1 MVKTGNFSVNFSHQM
16 PDISRSKND
25 IQSLISGILIK
36 HSMKF
41 IVEINPA
48 KEQEFLQ
55 LLQAWQSL
63 DVVRAYGP
71 TEETLAQQMEAED
84 RYLQNWKRHR
94 EKTTKELAED
104 YRDLVD

>member
-1 MVKTGNFSVNFSHQM
+1 
-16 PDISRSKND
+16 
-25 IQSLISGILIK
+25 
-36 HSMKF
+36 MKY

-63 DVVRAYGP
+63 DVVRAFGP
-71 TEETLAQQMEAED
+71 TNENAAEQTELED
-84 RYLQNWKRHR
+84 KYLQNWKQRR

>member
-1 MVKTGNFSVNFSHQM
+1 
-16 PDISRSKND
+16 
-25 IQSLISGILIK
+25 
-36 HSMKF
+36 MKY

-63 DVVRAYGP
+63 DVVRAFGP
-71 TEETLAQQMEAED
+71 TNENAAEQTESED
-84 RYLQNWKRHR
+84 KYLQNWKRHR

>member
-1 MVKTGNFSVNFSHQM
+1 
-16 PDISRSKND
+16 
-25 IQSLISGILIK
+25 
-36 HSMKF
+36 MKY

-63 DVVRAYGP
+63 DVVRVFGP
-71 TEETLAQQMEAED
+71 TSESPAEQTELED
-84 RYLQNWKRHR
+84 KYLQNWKRGR